1 MKSVFKNIIIFCI
14 GFTIYQSIEGIF
26 KMVVPN
32 MGAESFLMGIIGGL
46 ALLLIG
52 GINNKLSW
60 NMPIWLQ
67 SIIGGVCIL
76 GTEFIMGL
84 ILNKWLC
91 PLLNKPLIWDY
102 SNFPGNIMGQICPQ
116 FFIAWILLG
125 ATCIVV
131 DDYLRY
137 FLFNEEKPHY
147 CWKF

>member
-84 ILNKWLC
+84 ILIE
-91 PLLNKPLIWDY
+91 P
-102 SNFPGNIMGQICPQ
+102 
-116 FFIAWILLG
+116 
-125 ATCIVV
+125 V
-131 DDYLRY
+131 
-137 FLFNEEKPHY
+137 PH
-147 CWKF
+147 